1 MNTNIYGDFQIYIS
15 VPLIL
20 LVLYYNFLQLF
31 LEISLGSFIA
41 QKMKKSLME
50 NFIFCAVIHLVLM
63 QNFSKKL
70 TLLTSWYAQ
79 CANQGVINVSFCRNF
94 AYILNA
100 QSLTFSSS
108 FSLKESEILV
118 TMSFP
123 YLQIC
128 LPKI

>member
-20 LVLYYNFLQLF
+20 LVFYYHFLQLF
-31 LEISLGSFIA
+31 LEIPLGIVHCTKNEEIFDGKLHFLCSDSFSPYA
-41 QKMKKSLME
+41 KFFKKT
-50 NFIFCAVIHLVLM
+50 N
-63 QNFSKKL
+63 
-70 TLLTSWYAQ
+70 TSYILIRTV
-79 CANQGVINVSFCRNF
+79 CESGSNCRNF

-108 FSLKESEILV
+108 FSLKQSEILV
-118 TMSFP
+118 AMSFP